1 MNNQRLHESGQG
13 SGAGI
18 VEQIESQ
25 INRRLGGRVND
36 LRVIVQG
43 EGLVLQGRA
52 RTYHAKQLAQ
62 QAAMEI
68 TERPILANEI
78 RV

>member
-1 MNNQRLHESGQG
+1 MNNQRLHESGQD

-18 VEQIESQ
+18 VEQIEAQ
-25 INRRLGGRVND
+25 INRRLGGLVDD

-52 RTYHAKQLAQ
+52 RSYHAKQLAL

>member
-1 MNNQRLHESGQG
+1 MNNQRLNETDQG

-18 VEQIESQ
+18 VEQIESL
-25 INRRLGGRVND
+25 IYGRLGGRVNN
-36 LRVIVQG
+36 LRVIVQA

>member
-1 MNNQRLHESGQG
+1 MNNQRLHDSSQG

-25 INRRLGGRVND
+25 INWRLGGRVND

-43 EGLVLQGRA
+43 KGLVLQGRA
-52 RTYHAKQLAQ
+52 RTYHDKQLALE
-62 QAAMEI
+62 AAMEI

>member
-1 MNNQRLHESGQG
+1 MNNQRLHESGQD

-25 INRRLGGRVND
+25 INRRLGGLIDD

-52 RTYHAKQLAQ
+52 RSYHAKQLAL

>member
-1 MNNQRLHESGQG
+1 MNHQRLHEGGQG
-13 SGAGI
+13 GGAGI
-18 VEQIESQ
+18 VEQTESQ

-52 RTYHAKQLAQ
+52 RPDHANQLGL

-68 TERPILANEI
+68 TERPILVNEI

>member
-1 MNNQRLHESGQG
+1 MNNQRLDESGQG

-25 INRRLGGRVND
+25 IYRQLGGRVND

-52 RTYHAKQLAQ
+52 RPYHAK
-62 QAAMEI
+62 
-68 TERPILANEI
+68 
-78 RV
+78 

>member
-1 MNNQRLHESGQG
+1 MINQRLHECGQG

-25 INRRLGGRVND
+25 INRRLGEQVND
-36 LRVIVQG
+36 LRVTVQG

-52 RTYHAKQLAQ
+52 RTYHDKQLAQ

>member
-1 MNNQRLHESGQG
+1 MNDQRLDESGQG

-25 INRRLGGRVND
+25 IYRRLGGRVND

-52 RTYHAKQLAQ
+52 RSHHDKQLAQ

>member
-1 MNNQRLHESGQG
+1 MNKQRLHESGQD

-52 RTYHAKQLAQ
+52 RPYHAKQLAL

>member
-1 MNNQRLHESGQG
+1 MAADLGHSRPFDDRRSSERHF
-13 SGAGI
+13 
-18 VEQIESQ
+18 
-25 INRRLGGRVND
+25 NRRLGGRVND
-36 LRVIVQG
+36 LRGIVQG
-43 EGLVLQGRA
+43 EGLVLQGRV
-52 RTYHAKQLAQ
+52 RPYHAKQLAL